1 MTKSDD
7 FPAYD
12 AQLDVIF
19 ADAKQK
25 LIDVMTEHGV
35 ETYIAGFWLSAE
47 LKDGSP
53 KTKGDVPVYTNYRG
67 THDAGD
73 MVQVMLDSTLK
84 RCGASSDQCD
94 MVFLLVDHLIKDARE
109 RAIDGLMAEIDAMM
123 MRGAMTQG
131 APR

>member
-7 FPAYD
+7 LPAYD

-35 ETYIAGFWLSAE
+35 ETYMAGFWLSAE

-67 THDAGD
+67 SHDAGE
-73 MVQVMLDSTLK
+73 MAKVILEGVMKS
-84 RCGASSDQCD
+84 RGASSDQCD
-94 MVFLLVDHLIKDARE
+94 MVFLLVDHLIKDERE